1 MTIHFHGSPIWG
13 DEHAPTD
20 MLIKALYRDSG
31 AFVSFARPEQMK
43 KIAMFLVIYALIT
56 ALLATG

>member
-20 MLIKALYRDSG
+20 MLIKALYRDGG

-43 KIAMFLVIYALIT
+43 KIAMFPCDIRL
-56 ALLATG
+56 G